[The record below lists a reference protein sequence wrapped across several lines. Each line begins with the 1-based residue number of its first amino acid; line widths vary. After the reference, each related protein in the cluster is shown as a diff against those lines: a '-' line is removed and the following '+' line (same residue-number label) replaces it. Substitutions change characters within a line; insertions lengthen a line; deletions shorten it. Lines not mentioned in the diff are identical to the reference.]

1 MALALRCLSRRLR
14 LPLPLPT
21 RRRCGG
27 GPAQLPPGGYG
38 AWQERA
44 ARDPAAFWAEAARGW
59 LRWDSP
65 FHTACEAGW
74 DGAGARW
81 FLGGRLNV
89 SGKAAPP
96 CPGAVP
102 VVMLCPQL
110 LGAGCW
116 WGSEALQQSSFGR
129 TCCLKGAGAQSLL
142 LAVAVLPALSLFR
155 VVSALSALP
164 YHGQAPSSETKPQ
177 PYLGHNS
184 VLRSSNRDV
193 YFRIKPPCFS
203 TKEQTLPWASQNTRE
218 DSQLW
223 SSQGN
228 RAVCTALLPAH
239 RLQPNSCFQCFPLK
253 GRSWLSKGL
262 FRIH

>member
-1 MALALRCLSRRLR
+1 
-14 LPLPLPT
+14 
-21 RRRCGG
+21 
-27 GPAQLPPGGYG
+27 
-38 AWQERA
+38 
-44 ARDPAAFWAEAARGW
+44 
-59 LRWDSP
+59 
-65 FHTACEAGW
+65 
-74 DGAGARW
+74 
-81 FLGGRLNV
+81 
-89 SGKAAPP
+89 
-96 CPGAVP
+96 
-102 VVMLCPQL
+102 MLCPQL

-129 TCCLKGAGAQSLL
+129 TCCLKGAGVRSAPCCGC
-142 LAVAVLPALSLFR
+142 PACPQFISGCISF
-155 VVSALSALP
+155 VGSSIPWQV
-164 YHGQAPSSETKPQ
+164 PSSETKPQ

-239 RLQPNSCFQCFPLK
+239 RLQPNSCFQCFSLK

-262 FRIH
+262 VGIHYFICIAESAPLS

>member
-1 MALALRCLSRRLR
+1 MLVGIRSSSAVEFRQDLLLEGSRS
-14 LPLPLPT
+14 PVPAPC
-21 RRRCGG
+21 CGC
-27 GPAQLPPGGYG
+27 PA
-38 AWQERA
+38 
-44 ARDPAAFWAEAARGW
+44 
-59 LRWDSP
+59 
-65 FHTACEAGW
+65 
-74 DGAGARW
+74 
-81 FLGGRLNV
+81 
-89 SGKAAPP
+89 
-96 CPGAVP
+96 
-102 VVMLCPQL
+102 CPQFIS
-110 LGAGCW
+110 GCISFV
-116 WGSEALQQSSFGR
+116 GSSIPWQ
-129 TCCLKGAGAQSLL
+129 
-142 LAVAVLPALSLFR
+142 V
-155 VVSALSALP
+155 
-164 YHGQAPSSETKPQ
+164 PSSETKPQ

>member
-1 MALALRCLSRRLR
+1 MEPEPAGSSVAASTSPVR
-14 LPLPLPT
+14 LP
-21 RRRCGG
+21 
-27 GPAQLPPGGYG
+27 
-38 AWQERA
+38 
-44 ARDPAAFWAEAARGW
+44 
-59 LRWDSP
+59 
-65 FHTACEAGW
+65 
-74 DGAGARW
+74 
-81 FLGGRLNV
+81 
-89 SGKAAPP
+89 PP

-102 VVMLCPQL
+102 AVMLCPQL

-129 TCCLKGAGAQSLL
+129 TCCLKGAGVRSLL

-155 VVSALSALP
+155 AVSALSALP

-177 PYLGHNS
+177 PYLGRNS

-193 YFRIKPPCFS
+193 YFCIKPPCFS

-262 FRIH
+262 VGIHYFICIAESAPLS